1 MTGRLSL
8 AVCAALALTA
18 PAFASP
24 ALVAGKSAPPLPAWT
39 AYCAKNPAECRIDR
53 REPETVAATPELI
66 DLIEA
71 VNAYVNRTVV
81 PIADLAHR
89 GVVDVWEL
97 PSDGK
102 GDCEDFQLLKRKFL
116 IGAGLPRRALPMTV
130 VLDEIGDGHA
140 VLTVRTDRGDLILD
154 NKTYAVKRWD
164 ETGYSFVKREAETA
178 TGWAF
183 VEDPPAKVAAAGQ

>member
-116 IGAGLPRRALPMTV
+116 IAAGLPRRALPMTV

-154 NKTYAVKRWD
+154 NKTC
-164 ETGYSFVKREAETA
+164 YSFVKREAETA